1 MFQKIL
7 LEGIKL
13 AVGHKYLKLWRM
25 IQGGDI
31 KMVVVTLCIQDEVE
45 IGSHLRGGYGG
56 NAISRPGK
64 GRWCPRTGS
73 LV

>member
-45 IGSHLRGGYGG
+45 MWVTFERRL
-56 NAISRPGK
+56 
-64 GRWCPRTGS
+64 WW
-73 LV
+73 